1 MNSIQKISIDLIRP
15 NRYQPR
21 SVFDD
26 DKIMELA
33 QSIRENGL
41 IQPIVVRHEGQG
53 YEIIAGERR
62 YRASILAGLVEVDVI
77 IKDVGEQQLSQM
89 ALVENIQ
96 REDLTSI
103 EEAKAYFD
111 LIKQYS
117 LTQSAIAKQMGKSQS
132 TIANELRLLNLD
144 QQVQDAV
151 ANRDISERHAR
162 ALLSV
167 EKEKQVDML
176 NDIVDKKL
184 TVSETEKLIKN
195 SEDQVKKPKP
205 STKGFSRNHQLAIN
219 TINQAV
225 KMTQK
230 FGIDTSVAQEESD
243 ESIKLII
250 TIKK

>member
-1 MNSIQKISIDLIRP
+1 
-15 NRYQPR
+15 
-21 SVFDD
+21 
-26 DKIMELA
+26 
-33 QSIRENGL
+33 
-41 IQPIVVRHEGQG
+41 
-53 YEIIAGERR
+53 
-62 YRASILAGLVEVDVI
+62 
-77 IKDVGEQQLSQM
+77 
-89 ALVENIQ
+89 
-96 REDLTSI
+96 
-103 EEAKAYFD
+103 
-111 LIKQYS
+111 
-117 LTQSAIAKQMGKSQS
+117 MGKSQS
-132 TIANELRLLNLD
+132 TIANKLRLLNLD

>member
-1 MNSIQKISIDLIRP
+1 MSSIHKISIDLISP

-26 DKIMELA
+26 DKIIELS

-41 IQPIVVRHEGQG
+41 IQPIVVRQDGNR

-62 YRASILAGLVEVDVI
+62 FRASILAGLVEVDAI
-77 IKDVGEQQLSQM
+77 IKEVDDKDLTQM

-103 EEAKAYFD
+103 EEARAYME
-111 LIKQYS
+111 LIKQHS
-117 LTQSAIAKQMGKSQS
+117 LTQTQIAKQMGKSQS
-132 TIANELRLLNLD
+132 TIANKLRLLNLD
-144 QQVQDAV
+144 IEVQDAI

-162 ALLSV
+162 ALLAI
-167 EKEKQVDML
+167 EKDKQVEML
-176 NDIVDKKL
+176 NNIIARKL
-184 TVSETEKLIKN
+184 TVNQTEN
-195 SEDQVKKPKP
+195 MVKTANESDKKSKPT
-205 STKGFSRNHQLAIN
+205 TKGFSRNHQLAIN

-230 FGIDTSVAQEESD
+230 FGIDTDVSQEETD
-243 ESIKLII
+243 DSIKLTI

>member
-1 MNSIQKISIDLIRP
+1 MNNVSKISIDLIKP
-15 NRYQPR
+15 NRFQPR

-41 IQPIVVRHEGQG
+41 IQPIVVRVDGDK

-77 IKDVGEQQLSQM
+77 IKEVEDRDLSQM

-103 EEAKAYFD
+103 EEARAYFE
-111 LIKQYS
+111 LINKFN
-117 LTQSAIAKQMGKSQS
+117 LTQTHVAKQMGKSQS
-132 TIANELRLLNLD
+132 TIANKLRLLNLD
-144 QQVQDAV
+144 VKVQDAI
-151 ANRDISERHAR
+151 ANREISERHAR
-162 ALLSV
+162 ALLAID
-167 EKEKQVDML
+167 KDKQVDML
-176 NDIVDKKL
+176 SNIVERKL
-184 TVSETEKLIKN
+184 TVNQTEELIKSVN
-195 SEDQVKKPKP
+195 GEIKKAKP
-205 STKGFSRNHQLAIN
+205 ITKGFSRNHQLAIN

-230 FGIDTSVAQEESD
+230 FGIETNVSQEET
-243 ESIKLII
+243 EE
-250 TIKK
+250 T

>member
-1 MNSIQKISIDLIRP
+1 MKNVNKISIDLIKP

-41 IQPIVVRHEGQG
+41 IQPIVVRVDGDK

-77 IKDVGEQQLSQM
+77 IKEVEDKHLSQM

-103 EEAKAYFD
+103 EEARAY
-111 LIKQYS
+111 LQLQKQFGM
-117 LTQSAIAKQMGKSQS
+117 TQDRIAKQMGKSQS
-132 TIANELRLLNLD
+132 TIANKLRLLNLEGV
-144 QQVQDAV
+144 VQNAI
-151 ANRDISERHAR
+151 ANREISERHAR

-167 EKEKQVDML
+167 EKNKQVEML
-176 NDIVDKKL
+176 NDIIEKKL
-184 TVSETEKLIKN
+184 TVNQTEDLIKSRN
-195 SEDQVKKPKP
+195 GGDKKAKP
-205 STKGFSRNHQLAIN
+205 TTKGFSRNHQLAIN

-225 KMTQK
+225 KMAQK
-230 FGIDTSVAQEESD
+230 FGIDTNVSQEETD
-243 ESIKLII
+243 EEIRLII
-250 TIKK
+250 TIQK

>member
-117 LTQSAIAKQMGKSQS
+117 LTQSAIAKQKFKMQLQIGILVK
-132 TIANELRLLNLD
+132 
-144 QQVQDAV
+144 
-151 ANRDISERHAR
+151 
-162 ALLSV
+162 
-167 EKEKQVDML
+167 DML
-176 NDIVDKKL
+176 EPYYQLKKKSKL
-184 TVSETEKLIKN
+184 TY
-195 SEDQVKKPKP
+195 
-205 STKGFSRNHQLAIN
+205 
-219 TINQAV
+219 
-225 KMTQK
+225 
-230 FGIDTSVAQEESD
+230 
-243 ESIKLII
+243 
-250 TIKK
+250 